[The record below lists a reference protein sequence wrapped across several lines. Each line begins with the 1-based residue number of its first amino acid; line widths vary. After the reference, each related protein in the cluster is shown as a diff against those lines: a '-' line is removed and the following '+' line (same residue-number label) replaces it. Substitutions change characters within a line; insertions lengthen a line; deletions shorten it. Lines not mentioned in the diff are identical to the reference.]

1 MNSVESFVNVGV
13 SIQPLELVA
22 DAPPVSCFWA
32 AFNGAGAAYLAN
44 LAIQKGVDWY
54 RAHHGGSH
62 FATDG
67 FAFEGGASEMSAAD
81 LLAVRGGH

>member
-1 MNSVESFVNVGV
+1 MNSVESFVNVGGP
-13 SIQPLELVA
+13 IQPLELVT
-22 DAPPVSCFWA
+22 DAAPVSCFWA

-54 RAHHGGSH
+54 QAHHGGGH

-67 FAFEGGASEMSAAD
+67 FAFEGASEMSAAD
-81 LLAVRGGH
+81 LLALRGGH